1 MRFVVRAI
9 MPTEA
14 GNKAVQDPNFLKNLE
29 DYMNKVRPEAA
40 YFFEAGG
47 DRVAVFVVDMQ
58 TPDQIPA
65 VAEPLFVGFGA
76 KVELHPAMNFDDLKK
91 AISEIKEPKREM

>member
-1 MRFVVRAI
+1 MGFLIPAI

-29 DYMNKVRPEAA
+29 DYMNKTKPEAT

-47 DRVAVFVVDMQ
+47 DRVAAFVVDIQ
-58 TPDQIPA
+58 SADQIPA
-65 VAEPLFVGFGA
+65 LAEPLFIGLGA
-76 KVELHPAMNFDDLKK
+76 KVEFHPAMNFDELKK
-91 AISEIKEPKREM
+91 GISQARTR

>member
-1 MRFVVRAI
+1 MRFLIRAI

-29 DYMNKVRPEAA
+29 DYMNKAKLEAP

-47 DRVAVFVVDMQ
+47 DRVAAFVVDMQ
-58 TPDQIPA
+58 SADQISA
-65 VAEPLFVGFGA
+65 LAEPLFIGLGD
-76 KVELHPAMNFDDLKK
+76 KVEFHPAMNFDELKK
-91 AISEIKEPKREM
+91 GISQARTR

>member
-1 MRFVVRAI
+1 MRFLIRAI

-29 DYMNKVRPEAA
+29 DYMNKAKPEAA

-47 DRVAVFVVDMQ
+47 DRVAAFVVDIQ
-58 TPDQIPA
+58 SADQIPA
-65 VAEPLFVGFGA
+65 MAEPLFIELGA
-76 KVELHPAMNFDDLKK
+76 KVEFHPAMNFDELKK
-91 AISEIKEPKREM
+91 GISQARTR

>member
-1 MRFVVRAI
+1 MRFLIRAI

-29 DYMNKVRPEAA
+29 DYMNKAKPEVA

-47 DRVAVFVVDMQ
+47 DRVCAFVVDMQ
-58 TPDQIPA
+58 TPDQMA
-65 VAEPLFVGFGA
+65 VLAEPLFIGMGA
-76 KVELHPAMNFDDLKK
+76 KVEFHPAMNFDDLKK
-91 AISEIKEPKREM
+91 GISQARTR